1 MDSLLT
7 ELGRMDERLNK
18 LNIQEVERIHDSL
31 SMYYDTTEVVDT
43 LPRRHQMLV
52 RSRNILDWYDNI
64 DREITFSSSHL
75 RALQRQ
81 TRNKRLDTV
90 TIQELQKEKQI
101 VGNLKQRFDQQ
112 LQGLRREIRLLL
124 KDKSL

>member
-1 MDSLLT
+1 MRTLLALFLIIFGLYSCRPDEQHTRYHHQMDSLLT

-64 DREITFSSSHL
+64 DREITFT
-75 RALQRQ
+75 AAA
-81 TRNKRLDTV
+81 K
-90 TIQELQKEKQI
+90 
-101 VGNLKQRFDQQ
+101 G
-112 LQGLRREIRLLL
+112 
-124 KDKSL
+124 